1 MATTLLLARHAETGW
16 NYAER
21 FTGISDVP
29 LNDTGLFQ
37 AQALAR
43 QIIAFNAPVA
53 SVYSSALQRSRSTVQ
68 PLAERLGI
76 EVQVIPELRELDYGE
91 WEGLT
96 LLQIQAH
103 SLELFPQWLKDPAA
117 LAPPGGETGIA
128 LVERVLPVIKALV
141 VRHEG
146 QVFFIA
152 GHKSVNRLLICALFG
167 IPLASY
173 RQAIRQ
179 DPACLNELC
188 FDDSQPSLVHLNDT
202 CHLKNK

>member
-76 EVQVIPELRELDYGE
+76 EV
-91 WEGLT
+91 
-96 LLQIQAH
+96 
-103 SLELFPQWLKDPAA
+103 
-117 LAPPGGETGIA
+117 
-128 LVERVLPVIKALV
+128 
-141 VRHEG
+141 
-146 QVFFIA
+146 
-152 GHKSVNRLLICALFG
+152 
-167 IPLASY
+167 
-173 RQAIRQ
+173 
-179 DPACLNELC
+179 
-188 FDDSQPSLVHLNDT
+188 
-202 CHLKNK
+202 